1 MALQTLKFC
10 AAIIIGLTGA
20 QSVYAVDAWRIAEVF
35 SSSDGSLQYIK
46 LSTPSNNQDR
56 LGGRQLRSFDANG
69 VALQTFTFPAN
80 LASAQTANKSLLVA
94 TRAFSSVTQLHV
106 DYVIPASFIPRDGGE
121 IRLEGIDTLS
131 YRKSQLPRNG
141 AQALDRVGKAVTAAP
156 VNRVGQTTAVAVPA
170 ISTFNDATGV
180 VNLPVVNAPGL
191 GIANASLQLTKN
203 EPMEFTLIDAY
214 FYDAGIVAGETATRL
229 EGSFLFIPSVRV
241 GNELYEV
248 RLTLLNDVTFLF
260 GNLSVLSVRN
270 EPAIGPLPPV
280 PVDAASALA
289 ASVAAGKT
297 QYNNQCASCHG
308 STGVGGYAPDVK
320 GRLPSQ
326 FEALRSYIDLRM
338 PTGNPKACA
347 DSATSRCAT
356 DTANY
361 IIYGLS
367 SPADTTAGGYGY

>member
-1 MALQTLKFC
+1 MALRTLKFC
-10 AAIIIGLTGA
+10 AAIIIGLAGA
-20 QSVYAVDAWRIAEVF
+20 QSVHAVDAWRIAEVF

-46 LSTPSNNQDR
+46 LTTASNNQDR
-56 LGGRQLRSFDANG
+56 LAGRQLRSFDANG
-69 VALQTFTFPAN
+69 VALQTFTFPAH
-80 LASAQTANKSLLVA
+80 LTTTQTANKSLLVA
-94 TRAFSSVTQLHV
+94 TSAFSSVTQLHV
-106 DYVIPASFIPRDGGE
+106 DYVIPASFIHREGGE

-141 AQALDRVGKAVTAAP
+141 VQALDRAGKAVTAAP
-156 VNRVGQTTAVAVPA
+156 VNWVGQTRSVAVPA

-214 FYDAGIVAGETATRL
+214 FYETGIVAGETPTRL

-241 GNELYEV
+241 GKELYEV

-270 EPAIGPLPPV
+270 EPALAPLPPV
-280 PVDAASALA
+280 PVDAAGALA
-289 ASVAAGKT
+289 LSVATGKT

-308 STGVGGYAPDVK
+308 ITGVGGYAPDVK

-338 PTGNPKACA
+338 PTGNPKSCA
-347 DSATSRCAT
+347 DSATSSCAT
-356 DTANY
+356 NTANY
-361 IIYGLS
+361 IIYGL
-367 SPADTTAGGYGY
+367 

>member
-1 MALQTLKFC
+1 MARRTLKFC
-10 AAIIIGLTGA
+10 AAILIGLAGA

-46 LSTPSNNQDR
+46 LSTTSDNQDR

-80 LASAQTANKSLLVA
+80 LTSTQTANKSLLVA
-94 TRAFSSVTQLHV
+94 TSAFSSVTQLHA
-106 DYVIPASFIPRDGGE
+106 DYVIPASFISGEGGE

-141 AQALDRVGKAVTAAP
+141 AQALDRAGNAVTAAP
-156 VNRVGQTTAVAVPA
+156 LNWVGQTKAVAVPA

-214 FYDAGIVAGETATRL
+214 FYEAGIVAGETATRL
-229 EGSFLFIPSVRV
+229 DGSFLFIPSVRV
-241 GNELYEV
+241 GKELYEV
-248 RLTLLNDVTFLF
+248 RLTLLNDVIFLF

-280 PVDAASALA
+280 PVDPANVLAL
-289 ASVAAGKT
+289 SVAAGKT
-297 QYNNQCASCHG
+297 QYTNQCASCHG
-308 STGVGGYAPDVK
+308 RTGVGGYAPDLK
-320 GRLPSQ
+320 GSLPSQ

-338 PTGNPKACA
+338 PTGNPRSCA

-361 IIYGLS
+361 IIYGL
-367 SPADTTAGGYGY
+367 

>member
-1 MALQTLKFC
+1 MALRTLTFSI
-10 AAIIIGLTGA
+10 AIIIGLAGA
-20 QSVYAVDAWRIAEVF
+20 PCVYAVDAWRIAEVF

-80 LASAQTANKSLLVA
+80 LTSTQTADTSLLVA
-94 TRAFSSVTQLHV
+94 TGAFSSVTQLHV

-141 AQALDRVGKAVTAAP
+141 TQALNRAGSAVTAAP

-170 ISTFNDATGV
+170 ISTFNDSTGV

-203 EPMEFTLIDAY
+203 EPMEFTLIDAF
-214 FYDAGIVAGETATRL
+214 FYEAGIVAGDTATRL

-260 GNLSVLSVRN
+260 GDLRVESVRN
-270 EPAIGPLPPV
+270 EPALAPLPPV

-320 GRLPSQ
+320 GSLPSQ

-361 IIYGLS
+361 IIYGL
-367 SPADTTAGGYGY
+367 

>member
-1 MALQTLKFC
+1 MTLRTFRFC
-10 AAIIIGLTGA
+10 AAIIIGLAGA
-20 QSVYAVDAWRIAEVF
+20 QSVYAADDWRIAEVF

-46 LSTPSNNQDR
+46 LSTSLNNQDR
-56 LGGRQLRSFDANG
+56 LAGRELKSFDANG
-69 VALQTFTFPAN
+69 VALQTFIFPAN

-94 TRAFSSVTQLHV
+94 TSAFSAVTQLHV
-106 DYVIPASFIPRDGGE
+106 DYVIPASFISREGGE
-121 IRLEGIDTLS
+121 IRLEGIDTVS

-141 AQALDRVGKAVTAAP
+141 VQALDRTGTAVNAAP
-156 VNRVGQTTAVAVPA
+156 VNLVGQLTSVTVPA
-170 ISTFNDATGV
+170 ISTFNDSTGV
-180 VNLPVVNAPGL
+180 FNLPVVNAPGL
-191 GIANASLQLTKN
+191 GVANASLQLTRN

-214 FYDAGIVAGETATRL
+214 FYEAGIVAGETATRL

-260 GNLSVLSVRN
+260 GDLRVLSVRN

-289 ASVAAGKT
+289 LSVATGKT
-297 QYNNQCASCHG
+297 QYNSLCASCHG
-308 STGVGGYAPDVK
+308 MTGQGGFAPNLR
-320 GRLPSQ
+320 GWPASQ

-347 DSATSRCAT
+347 DTTASSCAT
-356 DTANY
+356 NTANY
-361 IIYGLS
+361 IIHGL
-367 SPADTTAGGYGY
+367 

>member
-1 MALQTLKFC
+1 MAVVIFRLC
-10 AAIIIGLTGA
+10 AALLMVLAGA
-20 QSVYAVDAWRIAEVF
+20 SSAYAVDSWRIAEVF
-35 SSSDGSLQYIK
+35 SNSDGSLQYIK
-46 LSTPSNNQDR
+46 LATTLNNQDR
-56 LGGRQLRSFDANG
+56 LAGRQLRSFDANG

-80 LASAQTANKSLLVA
+80 LTSTQTANKSLLVA
-94 TRAFSSVTQLHV
+94 TSAFSSVTQLHV
-106 DYVIPASFIPRDGGE
+106 DYVIPASFISREGGE

-141 AQALDRVGKAVTAAP
+141 AQALDRSKNAVTAAP
-156 VNRVGQTTAVAVPA
+156 VNWVGQTKSVAVPA

-191 GIANASLQLTKN
+191 GIANASLLLTKN
-203 EPMEFTLIDAY
+203 DPMEFTLIDAY
-214 FYDAGIVAGETATRL
+214 FYETGIVAGETATRL
-229 EGSFLFIPSVRV
+229 DGAILSIPSVRV
-241 GNELYEV
+241 GKELYEV

-260 GNLSVLSVRN
+260 GNLGVVSVRN

-280 PVDAASALA
+280 PVDPANVLAL
-289 ASVAAGKT
+289 SVAAGKT

-320 GRLPSQ
+320 GSLPNQ

-338 PTGNPKACA
+338 PTGNPRSCA

-361 IIYGLS
+361 IIYGL
-367 SPADTTAGGYGY
+367 